1 MDPRTETSRL
11 VLVNS
16 EPKEPC
22 TSPTLPDARAATSTC
37 LGDDLDWHA
46 LLLAAGISQERGD
59 PREWRA
65 APRRAGLASSVVDAI
80 MTPRVTSVTVE
91 NAVGRFVDR
100 FGDGDLDVLL
110 GAMDELGAERWR
122 TEVLTSHRVV
132 LRKDAP
138 YKADVIAE
146 AAEVLRHYD
155 VWTAANL
162 VARARD
168 EVLRGAWC
176 AVTGQSSGFTWR
188 HLLLAAGLDEPLVC
202 SLTRRFLRRHLGRR
216 AAAAPEAE
224 LLAVMARAACL
235 LGVDTLELDHQM
247 WRAAL
252 TPPPHRGVSQGGAE
266 SEGGVSRE
274 EASDGATQASDDGA
288 DTRNEQEAEAREAG
302 DSLLVAHAV
311 GLDLGAGGRGARG

>member
-11 VLVNS
+11 VLVSS
-16 EPKEPC
+16 EPDELC
-22 TSPTLPDARAATSTC
+22 TSPALPDARHATSAC
-37 LGDDLDWHA
+37 LDDDLDWHA
-46 LLLAAGISQERGD
+46 LLLAAGIRQERGD

-65 APRRAGLASSVVDAI
+65 APRRAGLASSVIDAI

-91 NAVGRFVDR
+91 NAVTRFVDR
-100 FGDGDLDVLL
+100 FGDGDLDVLR

-155 VWTAANL
+155 VWAADHL
-162 VARARD
+162 VERARD

-188 HLLLAAGLDEPLVC
+188 HLLLAAGLDDPLVC
-202 SLTRRFLRRHLGRR
+202 PLTRRFVRRHLGRP
-216 AAAAPEAE
+216 AAAAPETE
-224 LLAVMARAACL
+224 LLAVMTRAACL
-235 LGVDTLELDHQM
+235 LGVDTLELDHQL

-266 SEGGVSRE
+266 SDGVSRE
-274 EASDGATQASDDGA
+274 ETSDGATQASNDGA
-288 DTRNEQEAEAREAG
+288 DAGNEQEAEAREASDG
-302 DSLLVAHAV
+302 LLVAHPV
-311 GLDLGAGGRGARG
+311 GLDLGAGGRGAGR